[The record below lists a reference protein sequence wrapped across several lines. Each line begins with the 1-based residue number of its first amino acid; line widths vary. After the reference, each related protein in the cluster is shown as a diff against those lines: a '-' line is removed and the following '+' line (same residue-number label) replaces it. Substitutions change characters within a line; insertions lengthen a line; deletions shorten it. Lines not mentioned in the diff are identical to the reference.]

1 MGKKK
6 PEEMAKQQER
16 FMKGALSNK
25 INKVKAER
33 IFELMAKFAEYGFNK
48 SHSAAYALVAYQT
61 AYLKTHHQT
70 EFMAALLT
78 AEKDNTDKI
87 LFYIGDCKSRGI
99 KMLPPDVNE
108 SVRDFSVVADMTI
121 RFGLAAV
128 KNVGVN
134 AIESMEVAR
143 AEKGPFKSLFDFCDR
158 VDSRKVNKRVVESL
172 LKCGAFD
179 FTGAPRAALLAALD
193 CAMELAASSQRDR
206 LSGQSN
212 IFDAMSED
220 DSSSKQRLPDVSE
233 WGERQLLA
241 YEKESLGFYITGHPL
256 AQYEQLLSQYATSD
270 SADLAGV
277 GDKKDVK
284 IGGVV
289 SKLRE
294 ITTKRGDRMGF
305 VTLEDLKGSVEV
317 IVFSDV
323 YAEAMQLIKSDQP
336 IFVVGTSDTDG
347 ENTKIIATRIMPIE
361 KVAEDLTRSVHF
373 FLHQPEVTSQHFLQ
387 LKNVLSRFPGECP
400 GFIHLVVP
408 DKTETILSLPE
419 DLKLQ
424 PSPQLVASVNK
435 LFGHNVTKF
444 IS

>member
-1 MGKKK
+1 
-6 PEEMAKQQER
+6 
-16 FMKGALSNK
+16 
-25 INKVKAER
+25 
-33 IFELMAKFAEYGFNK
+33 
-48 SHSAAYALVAYQT
+48 
-61 AYLKTHHQT
+61 
-70 EFMAALLT
+70 
-78 AEKDNTDKI
+78 
-87 LFYIGDCKSRGI
+87 
-99 KMLPPDVNE
+99 
-108 SVRDFSVVADMTI
+108 
-121 RFGLAAV
+121 
-128 KNVGVN
+128 
-134 AIESMEVAR
+134 
-143 AEKGPFKSLFDFCDR
+143 
-158 VDSRKVNKRVVESL
+158 
-172 LKCGAFD
+172 
-179 FTGAPRAALLAALD
+179 
-193 CAMELAASSQRDR
+193 
-206 LSGQSN
+206 
-212 IFDAMSED
+212 
-220 DSSSKQRLPDVSE
+220 
-233 WGERQLLA
+233 
-241 YEKESLGFYITGHPL
+241 
-256 AQYEQLLSQYATSD
+256 
-270 SADLAGV
+270 
-277 GDKKDVK
+277 
-284 IGGVV
+284 
-289 SKLRE
+289 
-294 ITTKRGDRMGF
+294 MGF